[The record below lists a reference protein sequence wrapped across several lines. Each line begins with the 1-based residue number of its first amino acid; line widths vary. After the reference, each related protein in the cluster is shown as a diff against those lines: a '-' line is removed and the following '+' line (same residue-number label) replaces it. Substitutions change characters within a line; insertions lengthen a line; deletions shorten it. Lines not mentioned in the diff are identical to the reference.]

1 MPHPVFVCHH
11 LKANFFS
18 LEALNMA
25 GVMIQTRD
33 LILRTMV
40 ESRKTI
46 EADADVYIVWL
57 ISIKES
63 GRGMVVAAGCFLAL
77 RW

>member
-1 MPHPVFVCHH
+1 
-11 LKANFFS
+11 
-18 LEALNMA
+18 MA

-46 EADADVYIVWL
+46 EADADDYIVWL
-57 ISIKES
+57 N
-63 GRGMVVAAGCFLAL
+63 RGWRLWGASARSPSDRRMFAAFGLSMV
-77 RW
+77 RWHRASMFFWKK

>member
-1 MPHPVFVCHH
+1 MCHH
-11 LKANFFS
+11 LKAIFFS

-46 EADADVYIVWL
+46 EADADDYIVWL
-57 ISIKES
+57 NSIKES

-77 RW
+77 WW